1 MTTETQSEPQN
12 WYAADFTEQDN
23 DINWLNE
30 IPAVLMFQ
38 IAFASRDETRGG
50 WLTCVLHAI
59 VLICS
64 VLVAAAVSYGDLPRI
79 INSFGIYALLSSM
92 TGFVAWDAKQKNTR
106 YESNIRR
113 AAAYLLKHYVA
124 MIASMSLQVPCLGFP
139 RDLPLRISIEFG
151 AIIFCTLVFLKRN
164 PSEASQSVT
173 DSIVIDDFAEASV
186 GHIVDDF

>member
-12 WYAADFTEQDN
+12 WYAADFTEQDD

-30 IPAVLMFQ
+30 IPAVFIFQ

-79 INSFGIYALLSSM
+79 INSFGIYAFLSSM

-106 YESNIRR
+106 NESNIRR
-113 AAAYLLKHYVA
+113 AATYLLKHYFA
-124 MIASMSLQVPCLGFP
+124 MIISMFIQVPCLGFP
-139 RDLPLRISIEFG
+139 RDLALKVCIEFG
-151 AIIFCTLVFLKRN
+151 AVIFCTLVFLKRN
-164 PSEASQSVT
+164 PSDA
-173 DSIVIDDFAEASV
+173 
-186 GHIVDDF
+186 